1 MATAQD
7 VALTIGKEAAYGT
20 PVTVSRSLPVLG
32 NGSLNF
38 RPKREDSAAFRYGA
52 RLQSSA
58 GRVMV
63 TSDVGG
69 EEKFELGTRDFGLLW
84 NACFGAVTS
93 TLVPASAPAVYQQ
106 NHTIGDP
113 LPSLTVQKLLP
124 SLNADA
130 TFSDSVFTF
139 DGVMVK
145 SWTLDVPNRGIATL
159 ALTLDGR
166 NVTMATPK
174 VAPVYAAA
182 NHLLHFGGACLHTG
196 TITAPTA
203 TAVASAATP
212 VANVKSIT
220 ISGDNAL
227 SDDPYLFCGNGK
239 KSRKPQRGRM
249 KVSGTLAVEYRTD
262 GPFVAAFLNDTSM
275 TMLLNLAALENAD
288 EQVQVILTE
297 VKIEGD
303 LPQAGGDPGVIELK
317 VPFTAY
323 QNAAGDSPITVVN
336 RTYDT
341 AV

>member
-139 DGVMVK
+139 DGIMVK

-182 NHLLHFGGACLHTG
+182 NHLLHFGGACLYTG
-196 TITAPTA
+196 TITAPTT
-203 TAVASAATP
+203 TAVASATTP
-212 VANVKSIT
+212 IANVKALTIT
-220 ISGDNAL
+220 GDNAL
-227 SDDPYLFCGNGK
+227 AGEDSFYFCGNGK
-239 KSRKPQRGRM
+239 KGKPWRGQP
-249 KVSGTLAVEYRTD
+249 KVSGTMTVEFRTD
-262 GPFVAAFLNDTSM
+262 GPFVAAFMADTPM
-275 TMLLNLAALENAD
+275 ALLLNLAASENAD
-288 EQVQVILTE
+288 ERVQVVLTE
-297 VKIEGD
+297 ILVEGD
-303 LPQAGGDPGVIELK
+303 LPQAGGSPAVIEMK
-317 VPFTAY
+317 IPFTAY
-323 QNAAGDSPITVVN
+323 QDSAGSSPVTVVN

-341 AV
+341 AI